1 MGSSRKARTSL
12 FYFFSKLHPLL
23 NVSNVSLQYG
33 SRVLFKDVNLSFK
46 KGNCYGVIGA
56 NGAGKST
63 FLKILSGEL
72 EPNTGGVTKDADE
85 RLAVLK
91 QDHFAY
97 EQNTVLE
104 TVMMGFTEL
113 YELGKRREEL
123 YALPE
128 MTEEQGREAMDVE
141 TRFGELGGYEA
152 DSGAAVLLKGL
163 GIPEEF
169 HFSLMA
175 DLDAGLKVRV
185 LLAQALFG
193 NPDIL
198 LLDEP
203 TNHLDLESISW
214 LEDYLERFENTVIVV
229 SHDRHF
235 LNRVCT
241 HTCDIDY
248 GKINIYAGN
257 YEFWYAASQ
266 LAQKQRKDQNR
277 RAEEKIE
284 ELKAFIRR
292 FASNASKAKQAT
304 SRKKLLDKMTVEEM
318 PASSRKFPWVN
329 FKMDREPGKIVLELK
344 DATID
349 AGEGNVLKNL
359 NFSLGNSDRVALVGE
374 YDTLKTAFFQLI
386 AEETPAPEGV
396 LKWGNT
402 ISYSYFPK
410 NNDAY
415 FDSDLSLVDWL
426 RQYSKEQD
434 ETFIRGFLGR
444 MLFTGEEA
452 LKSARVLS
460 GGEKVRCMLSRMMLS
475 NANCLLLDEP
485 TAHLDLESITA
496 LNNGLK
502 AFQGPVIFCTQDHEF
517 AETVANRIL
526 ELTPNGY
533 TDRSITFDEWFETQK
548 GKKKKK

>member
-1 MGSSRKARTSL
+1 M
-12 FYFFSKLHPLL
+12 L
-23 NVSNVSLQYG
+23 NVSQVSLQYG
-33 SRVLFKDVNLSFK
+33 SRILFKDVNLSFQS
-46 KGNCYGVIGA
+46 GNCYGVIGA

-72 EPNTGGVTKDADE
+72 EPNTGGVSKDAGE
-85 RLAVLK
+85 RIAVLK

-97 EQNTVLE
+97 ENNSVLE
-104 TVMMGFTEL
+104 TVFMGFSEL
-113 YELGKRREEL
+113 YELARKRDEL

-128 MTEEQGREAMDVE
+128 MTEEQGMEAMEVE
-141 TRFGELGGYEA
+141 TRFGEIGGYEA
-152 DSGAAVLLKGL
+152 DSNAAVLLKGL

-169 HFSLMA
+169 HQSLMS
-175 DLDAGLKVRV
+175 DLDGNQKVRV

-203 TNHLDLESISW
+203 TNHLDVESINW

-241 HTCDIDY
+241 HICDIDY

-257 YEFWYAASQ
+257 YEFWYEASQ

-277 RAEEKIE
+277 RAEDKIE
-284 ELKAFIRR
+284 ELKSFIRR

-344 DATID
+344 DVNVD
-349 AGEGNVLKNL
+349 GGDGNVCKGL
-359 NFSLGNSDRVALVGE
+359 NFSLGNKDRVALVGE
-374 YDTLKTAFFQLI
+374 FDPLKTALFELVTNDEAI
-386 AEETPAPEGV
+386 KNGTV
-396 LKWGNT
+396 KWGNT
-402 ISYSYFPK
+402 ISYSYFPR
-410 NNDAY
+410 NNDK
-415 FDSDLSLVDWL
+415 FFNTDLSLVDWL
-426 RQYSKEQD
+426 RQFSKEQD

-452 LKSARVLS
+452 LKSAKVLS

-485 TAHLDLESITA
+485 TAHLDLEAITA
-496 LNNGLK
+496 LNKGLS
-502 AFQGPVIFCTQDHEF
+502 AYQGPVIFCTQDHEF
-517 AETVANRIL
+517 AETVANRVL
-526 ELTPNGY
+526 ELTPTGY
-533 TDRSITFDEWFETQK
+533 IDRSISFDEWMESK
-548 GKKKKK
+548 GKKK

>member
-1 MGSSRKARTSL
+1 M
-12 FYFFSKLHPLL
+12 L
-23 NVSNVSLQYG
+23 NVSQVSLQYG
-33 SRVLFKDVNLSFK
+33 SRILFKDVNLSFQS
-46 KGNCYGVIGA
+46 GNCYGVIGA

-72 EPNTGGVTKDADE
+72 EPNTGGISKDAGE
-85 RLAVLK
+85 RIAVLK

-97 EQNTVLE
+97 ENNTVLE
-104 TVMMGFTEL
+104 TVFMGFTEL
-113 YELGKRREEL
+113 YELSKKRDEL

-128 MTEEQGREAMDVE
+128 MTEEQGMEAMEVE
-141 TRFGELGGYEA
+141 TRFGEIGGYEA
-152 DSGAAVLLKGL
+152 DSNAAVLLKGL
-163 GIPEEF
+163 GISEEF
-169 HFSLMA
+169 HQSLMS
-175 DLDAGLKVRV
+175 DLDGNQKIRV

-203 TNHLDLESISW
+203 TNHLDVESINW

-241 HTCDIDY
+241 HICDIDY

-257 YEFWYAASQ
+257 YEFWYEASQ

-277 RAEEKIE
+277 RAEDKIE
-284 ELKAFIRR
+284 ELKSFIRR

-329 FKMDREPGKIVLELK
+329 FKMEREPGKIVLEINDLTLDGGEVGELK
-344 DATID
+344 
-349 AGEGNVLKNL
+349 GL
-359 NFSLGNSDRVALVGE
+359 NFSLGNQDKVALVGE
-374 YDTLKTAFFQLI
+374 FDTLKSAFFETI
-386 AEETPAPEGV
+386 AGEVEPKKGNI
-396 LKWGNT
+396 KWGTT
-402 ISYSYFPK
+402 INYNYFPR
-410 NNDAY
+410 NNDK
-415 FDSDLSLVDWL
+415 FFNTDLTLVDWL
-426 RQYSKEQD
+426 RQYSVEQD

-452 LKSARVLS
+452 LKSSKVLS

-475 NANCLLLDEP
+475 NANTLLLDEP
-485 TAHLDLESITA
+485 TSHLDLESITA

-502 AFQGPVIFCTQDHEF
+502 AYAGPVIFCTQDHEF
-517 AETVANRIL
+517 AQTVANRIL
-526 ELTPNGY
+526 ELTPTGY
-533 TDRSITFDEWFETQK
+533 VDRTISFDEWLESKK
-548 GKKKKK
+548 GKKR

>member
-1 MGSSRKARTSL
+1 M
-12 FYFFSKLHPLL
+12 L

-33 SRVLFKDVNLSFK
+33 SRVLFKEVNLSFK
-46 KGNCYGVIGA
+46 PGNCYGVIGA

-72 EPNTGGVTKDADE
+72 EPNTGDVTKDPGE
-85 RLAVLK
+85 RIAVLK

-97 EQNTVLE
+97 EQKTVQQ
-104 TVMMGFTEL
+104 TVMMGHPEL
-113 YELGKRREEL
+113 YELSKKRDEL

-128 MTEEQGREAMDVE
+128 MTEEQGMQAMEIE
-141 TRFGELGGYEA
+141 TRFGEIGGYEA
-152 DSGAAVLLKGL
+152 ESNAAVLLKGL
-163 GIPEEF
+163 GIPEEL
-169 HFSLMA
+169 HQTLMCE
-175 DLDAGLKVRV
+175 LDGSQKVRV
-185 LLAQALFG
+185 LLAQALYG

-203 TNHLDLESISW
+203 TNHLDIETVSW
-214 LEDYLERFENTVIVV
+214 LEDYIERCENIIIVV

-248 GKINIYAGN
+248 GKINIYGGN

-284 ELKAFIRR
+284 ELKAFIQR
-292 FASNASKAKQAT
+292 FASNAAKAKQAT

-329 FKMDREPGKIVLELK
+329 FKMDREPGKIVLEVK

-349 AGEGNVLKNL
+349 AGDGVVCKNL
-359 NFSLGNSDRVALVGE
+359 NFSLGGGDRVALVGE
-374 YDTLKTAFFQLI
+374 YDTLKTAFFEYI
-386 AEETPAPEGV
+386 ASESTSEAN

-402 ISYSYFPK
+402 ISFSYFPR
-410 NNDAY
+410 NNDK
-415 FDSDLSLVDWL
+415 FFNNDFSLVDWL
-426 RQYSKEQD
+426 RQYSTEQD

-452 LKSARVLS
+452 LKSANVLS
-460 GGEKVRCMLSRMMLS
+460 GGEKVRCMLSKMMLS

-485 TAHLDLESITA
+485 TAHLDLEAITA

-502 AFQGPVIFCTQDHEF
+502 AFQGPIIFCTQDHEF
-517 AETVANRIL
+517 AQTVANRVL

-533 TDRSITFDEWFETQK
+533 LDRSITFDEWHESK
-548 GKKKKK
+548 KSSKKK

>member
-1 MGSSRKARTSL
+1 MTIEVISSSST
-12 FYFFSKLHPLL
+12 
-23 NVSNVSLQYG
+23 N
-33 SRVLFKDVNLSFK
+33 
-46 KGNCYGVIGA
+46 I
-56 NGAGKST
+56 KSA
-63 FLKILSGEL
+63 IL
-72 EPNTGGVTKDADE
+72 V
-85 RLAVLK
+85 
-91 QDHFAY
+91 FAAY
-97 EQNTVLE
+97 
-104 TVMMGFTEL
+104 
-113 YELGKRREEL
+113 
-123 YALPE
+123 
-128 MTEEQGREAMDVE
+128 
-141 TRFGELGGYEA
+141 
-152 DSGAAVLLKGL
+152 
-163 GIPEEF
+163 
-169 HFSLMA
+169 
-175 DLDAGLKVRV
+175 
-185 LLAQALFG
+185 
-193 NPDIL
+193 
-198 LLDEP
+198 
-203 TNHLDLESISW
+203 
-214 LEDYLERFENTVIVV
+214 
-229 SHDRHF
+229 
-235 LNRVCT
+235 
-241 HTCDIDY
+241 
-248 GKINIYAGN
+248 
-257 YEFWYAASQ
+257 
-266 LAQKQRKDQNR
+266 
-277 RAEEKIE
+277 
-284 ELKAFIRR
+284 
-292 FASNASKAKQAT
+292 
-304 SRKKLLDKMTVEEM
+304 
-318 PASSRKFPWVN
+318 
-329 FKMDREPGKIVLELK
+329 
-344 DATID
+344 
-349 AGEGNVLKNL
+349 GEGNVLKNL

>member
-1 MGSSRKARTSL
+1 M
-12 FYFFSKLHPLL
+12 L

-33 SRVLFKDVNLSFK
+33 SRVLFKEVNLSFK
-46 KGNCYGVIGA
+46 PGNCYGVIGA

-72 EPNTGGVTKDADE
+72 EPNTGEVTKNPGE
-85 RLAVLK
+85 RIAVLK

-104 TVMMGFTEL
+104 TVMMGFPEL
-113 YELGKRREEL
+113 YELGKKREEL

-128 MTEEQGREAMDVE
+128 MTDAQGEEAIKVE
-141 TRFGELGGYEA
+141 ERFGEIGGYEA
-152 DSGAAVLLKGL
+152 DSNAAVLLKGL

-169 HFSLMA
+169 HYSLMA
-175 DLDAGLKVRV
+175 DLDGNQKIRV

-203 TNHLDLESISW
+203 TNHLDLDTVAW
-214 LEDYLERFENTVIVV
+214 LEDYLERFENVVIVV

-235 LNRVCT
+235 LNTVCT

-248 GKINIYAGN
+248 GKINIYGGN

-292 FASNASKAKQAT
+292 FASNAAKAKQAT

-329 FKMDREPGKIVLELK
+329 FKMEREPGKIVLEVK
-344 DATID
+344 NMDID
-349 AGEGNVLKNL
+349 GGDGIVCKGLNFNL
-359 NFSLGNSDRVALVGE
+359 NNGDKVALVGE
-374 YDTLKTAFFQLI
+374 YGTLKTAFFQMI
-386 AEETPAPEGV
+386 AGEIPTAEGV
-396 LKWGNT
+396 VKWGNT
-402 ISYSYFPK
+402 ITQNYFPK

-415 FDSDLSLVDWL
+415 FQSDLSLVDWL

-452 LKSARVLS
+452 LKCCNVLS
-460 GGEKVRCMLSRMMLS
+460 GGEKVRCMLSKMMLS

-485 TAHLDLESITA
+485 TAHLDLEAITA
-496 LNNGLK
+496 LNNGLT
-502 AFQGPVIFCTQDHEF
+502 AFQGPIIFCTQDHEF
-517 AETVANRIL
+517 AQTVANRVL
-526 ELTPNGY
+526 ELTPDGVV
-533 TDRSITFDEWFETQK
+533 DRSITFDEWYESK
-548 GKKKKK
+548 SAKSKRK

>member
-1 MGSSRKARTSL
+1 M
-12 FYFFSKLHPLL
+12 L

-46 KGNCYGVIGA
+46 KGNCYGVIGE

-128 MTEEQGREAMDVE
+128 MTEEQGMEAMDVE

>member
-1 MGSSRKARTSL
+1 M
-12 FYFFSKLHPLL
+12 L
-23 NVSNVSLQYG
+23 NVSQVSLQYG
-33 SRVLFKDVNLSFK
+33 SRVLFKDVNLSFQ

-72 EPNTGGVTKDADE
+72 EPNTGDVSTNTGE
-85 RLAVLK
+85 RIAVLK
-91 QDHFAY
+91 QDHFAF
-97 EQNTVLE
+97 EKNTVLE
-104 TVMMGFTEL
+104 TVLMGFTEL
-113 YELGKRREEL
+113 YELSKKRETL

-128 MTEEQGREAMDVE
+128 MTEAQGMEAMEVE
-141 TRFGELGGYEA
+141 SRFGEIGGYEA
-152 DSGAAVLLKGL
+152 DSSAAVLLKGL
-163 GIPEEF
+163 GIPEEM
-169 HFSLMA
+169 HSNLMS
-175 DLDAGLKVRV
+175 DLDGSLKVRV

-203 TNHLDLESISW
+203 TNHLDVESINW
-214 LEDYLERFENTVIVV
+214 LEDYLERFDNTVIVV

-241 HTCDIDY
+241 HICDIDY
-248 GKINIYAGN
+248 SKINLYAGN
-257 YEFWYAASQ
+257 YEFWYEASQ
-266 LAQKQRKDQNR
+266 LAQKQRKDLNR
-277 RAEEKIE
+277 RSEDKIE

-292 FASNASKAKQAT
+292 FSSNASKARQAT

-329 FKMDREPGKIVLELK
+329 FKMDREPGKIVLELNK
-344 DATID
+344 VTID
-349 AGEGNVLKNL
+349 GGDGILCKDVT
-359 NFSLGNSDRVALVGE
+359 FSLGNKDRVAIVGE
-374 YDTLKTAFFQLI
+374 FDTLKTAFFQVI
-386 AEETPAPEGV
+386 ANESPASEGT

-402 ISYSYFPK
+402 ISFSYFPRNTDK
-410 NNDAY
+410 Y
-415 FDSDLSLVDWL
+415 FDTDLSLVDWL
-426 RQYSKEQD
+426 RQFSKEQD
-434 ETFIRGFLGR
+434 ESFIRGFLGR

-485 TAHLDLESITA
+485 TAHLDLEAITA
-496 LNNGLK
+496 LNNGLV
-502 AFQGPVIFCTQDHEF
+502 AYQGPVIFCTQDHEF

-526 ELTPNGY
+526 ELTPQGY
-533 TDRSITFDEWFETQK
+533 TDRAISFDEWLTTKK
-548 GKKKKK
+548 GNRK